1 MKTKDEIQRC
11 YLPYWWQLLEQRMMQ
26 GTRFKSGLQG
36 EEALPFPADHSIYKP
51 FSFDMKNR
59 GFEIDYE
66 HLERL
71 HNPNIPTQ
79 RLEEFY
85 TKQTVSYIGI
95 WSEWFARSIA
105 SESLFPDEVIK
116 LFYSD
121 KGISNVF
128 ITEEELEEDPA
139 RETILAEQKLL
150 FTTIH
155 GFSPDD

>member
-1 MKTKDEIQRC
+1 
-11 YLPYWWQLLEQRMMQ
+11 
-26 GTRFKSGLQG
+26 
-36 EEALPFPADHSIYKP
+36 
-51 FSFDMKNR
+51 MKNR

-71 HNPNIPTQ
+71 NNPNIPTQ